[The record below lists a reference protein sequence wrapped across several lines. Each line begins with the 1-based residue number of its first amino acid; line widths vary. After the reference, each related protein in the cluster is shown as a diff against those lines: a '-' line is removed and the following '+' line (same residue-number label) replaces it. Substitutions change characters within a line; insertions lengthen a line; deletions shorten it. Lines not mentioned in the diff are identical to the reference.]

1 MDTEEKVELTPADEF
16 EILLLELRR
25 QKPNDRSDKDRY
37 WAIVIT
43 EVEKA
48 KAIFLQYAN

>member
-1 MDTEEKVELTPADEF
+1 VVPDKTVTWQFEE
-16 EILLLELRR
+16 LLAQLRE
-25 QKPNDRSDKDRY
+25 QKPNDRSDRDRY

-48 KAIFLQYAN
+48 KAVFVQYAERKN

>member
-1 MDTEEKVELTPADEF
+1 MVPNKTAVEQFEE
-16 EILLLELRR
+16 LLAALRE

-48 KAIFLQYAN
+48 KAIFLQYAAA